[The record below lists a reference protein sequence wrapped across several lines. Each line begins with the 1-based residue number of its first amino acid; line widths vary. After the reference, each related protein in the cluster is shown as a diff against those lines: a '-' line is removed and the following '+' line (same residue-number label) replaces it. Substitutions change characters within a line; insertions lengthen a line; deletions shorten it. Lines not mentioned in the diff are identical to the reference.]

1 MLWLRVLFSRLIGL
15 IHRNSAEQELNEEI
29 RSHLQMVE
37 EEKLRQGLSPQDAR
51 NAALRE
57 FGGVQQIR
65 ERYRQMNGIRLLET
79 TAQDI
84 RYSLRMMRRSPGF
97 SFIIILL
104 LALGIGAN
112 TAIFSAIDAVMLRL
126 LPVKDPDQLVLLQS
140 RVKDYPRQFLQ
151 DYEGSNLKE
160 PSGLMVGT
168 SFAYATYE
176 YLRDHNH
183 VFTDTFAFAANDEQ
197 MNVGLNGR
205 AESAEVKGVSGE
217 FFDALRVSPFAGHLL
232 SMEDDRDNA
241 PPAAVISHRFWQQ
254 KFGEDKNVVGKTI
267 AMNGTPVTIIGVAPR
282 EFYGLEPGKTP
293 DVWITLHFY
302 AWNWAQLGYL
312 NNGPLTSDQLTWWV
326 QIAGRLKPGY
336 SESDARAELAVLFD
350 QNIKTWGGTIA
361 PASAT
366 PQLGTTSAKQGLGYL
381 RRRFS
386 TSLLLLMGMVGL
398 VLTIACSNVA
408 GLLLARATARQK
420 EIAVRLSLGAGR
432 ARLIRQLLTESVV
445 LAVLGGLAGLFFA
458 LWLNAVLMRLL
469 ASGNETISLTLR
481 IDGTVLAFTAA
492 ISVLCGLFF
501 GLIPA
506 LRATRVEPLGALK
519 QGTTSTGAGE
529 HRFTS
534 GRFLAAAQVTLC
546 LVLLVGAGLFLRTL
560 IKLQTVD
567 LGFDQQHLLLFD
579 TRPGLN
585 GYKDVALIT
594 YYQELQRRLSGI
606 PGVRSVSFSDRA
618 PIGQGSSSTD
628 VEIPGYTAPGESVIV
643 YRHIVGPG
651 YFNTIS
657 LPVVL
662 GRPIGEQ
669 DTKSTPC
676 SIVVNQKMAQ
686 SYFKG
691 ANPIGQKVEFGSRKR
706 PFPCEIIGIVRDA
719 KYAQL
724 RMDVPPTVY
733 FSYLQRPQLSNFMTF
748 EVRGSGDAAVL
759 VNSIRQQA
767 RTLDKDVPLVKIRTQ
782 TEVVSKLLFLERM
795 FATLSSA
802 FGGLALT
809 LACVGLYGTM
819 AYAVVRRTREI
830 GVRMALGAAR
840 KNILAMILR
849 ETIWTVTGGLLVGF
863 PLAWFATRLLQ
874 TQLFELTPHDPFTL
888 TLATASI
895 ILVTAVA
902 GYVPARRA
910 SRMDPMVA
918 LRYE

>member
-1 MLWLRVLFSRLIGL
+1 MLWLRVFFSRLKGL
-15 IHRNSAEQELNEEI
+15 LHRNSAERELNDEI
-29 RSHLQMVE
+29 RAHLQMVE
-37 EEKLRQGLSPQDAR
+37 EEKLRQGLSPEDAR

-65 ERYRQMNGIRLLET
+65 EQYRQMNGIRLLET
-79 TAQDI
+79 TGHDI
-84 RYSLRMMRRSPGF
+84 RYRLRMMRRSPGF
-97 SFIIILL
+97 LFIIIRL

-140 RVKDYPRQFLQ
+140 RVKDYPRQFLR

-160 PSGLMVGT
+160 PSGLTVGT
-168 SFAYATYE
+168 SFAYATFE

-183 VFTDTFAFAANDEQ
+183 VFTETFAFTANDEE

-205 AESAEVKGVSGE
+205 AESASVKGVSGE
-217 FFDALRVSPFAGHLL
+217 FFDALKVTPFAGHLL
-232 SMEDDRDNA
+232 STQDDRDNA
-241 PPAAVISHRFWQQ
+241 PPVAVISHRFWQQ
-254 KFGEDKNVVGKTI
+254 KLGEDKDVVGKVI
-267 AMNGTPVTIIGVAPR
+267 VLNGTPVTIIGVAPG
-282 EFYGLEPGKTP
+282 EFYGLEPGITP
-293 DVWITLHFY
+293 DIWITLHFY

-312 NNGPLTSDQLTWWV
+312 NNGPLISDQLTWWV
-326 QIAGRLKPGY
+326 QIAGRLKSVS

-350 QNIKTWGGTIA
+350 QNIKTWGGANA
-361 PASAT
+361 PAAAT
-366 PQLGTTSAKQGLGYL
+366 PQLGITSAKQGLGYL
-381 RRRFS
+381 RRKFS

-398 VLTIACSNVA
+398 VLLIACSNVA

-432 ARLIRQLLTESVV
+432 SRLVRQLLTESVV
-445 LAVLGGLAGLFFA
+445 LAALGGIAGLFFA

-469 ASGNETISLTLR
+469 SSGNETIHLTLQ
-481 IDGTVLAFTAA
+481 IDGTVLAFTA
-492 ISVLCGLFF
+492 IVSVVCGLIF
-501 GLIPA
+501 GLVPA
-506 LRATRVEPLGALK
+506 LPTTRVAPIGALK
-519 QGTTSTGAGE
+519 QGAISTGARE
-529 HRFTS
+529 QRFTS
-534 GRFLAAAQVTLC
+534 GKFMAAAQVTLC

-567 LGFDQQHLLLFD
+567 LGYDQQHLLFFD

-585 GYKDVALIT
+585 GYKDAALVT
-594 YYQELQRRLSGI
+594 YYQELQRRLSQI

-618 PIGQGSSSTD
+618 PVGQGSSSTD
-628 VEIPGYTAPGESVIV
+628 VEIPGYTAPGERALV
-643 YRHIVGPG
+643 YRHTVGPQ
-651 YFNTIS
+651 YFETLG
-657 LPVVL
+657 LPVL
-662 GRPIGEQ
+662 RGRPLGEQ
-669 DTKSTPC
+669 DAKTAPC
-676 SIVVNQKMAQ
+676 SIVVNQKMMR
-686 SYFKG
+686 SYFKD
-691 ANPIGQKVEFGSRKR
+691 ANPIGQKIDFGSRKR
-706 PFPCEIIGIVRDA
+706 PWPCEIVGIARDA

-724 RMDVPPTVY
+724 RMDVPPTAY
-733 FSYLQRPQLSNFMTF
+733 FSYQQRQQISNFMTF
-748 EVRGSGDAAVL
+748 EVRLSGDPAAL
-759 VNSIRQQA
+759 INSIRQKAQA
-767 RTLDKDVPLVKIRTQ
+767 LDKDVPLVKIRTQ
-782 TEVVSKLLFLERM
+782 TEVVSALLFLERM

-840 KNILAMILR
+840 ENILAMILR
-849 ETIWTVTGGLLVGF
+849 ETIWTVVWGLLVGF

-874 TQLFELTPHDPFTL
+874 AQLFELTPHDPFTL
-888 TLATASI
+888 TLAVASI

-910 SRMDPMVA
+910 SRMNPMVA